1 MTTNLSESKD
11 IDLNDKNKLFIEKI
25 IEYKFSQILE
35 QIPELRQVKKNI
47 LNENDFFN
55 FTLIDTYKNTIQT
68 IIDIINDIIKLF
80 DSGSL
85 TTYNYS
91 NTYMSLLNIFFQ
103 ENRMFY
109 IGIILVILS
118 FVIYFIDGAS
128 I

>member
-11 IDLNDKNKLFIEKI
+11 IDLNIKNKLFIEKI

-35 QIPELRQVKKNI
+35 QIPELRQVKKNV
-47 LNENDFFN
+47 LDENDFFN

-68 IIDIINDIIKLF
+68 IIDIINDVIKLF
-80 DSGSL
+80 DNSYA
-85 TTYNYS
+85 YNYS

>member
-11 IDLNDKNKLFIEKI
+11 MDLNTKNKLFIEKI

-35 QIPELRQVKKNI
+35 QIPELRQVKKNV
-47 LNENDFFN
+47 LDENDFFN

-68 IIDIINDIIKLF
+68 IIDIINDVIKLF
-80 DSGSL
+80 DNSYA
-85 TTYNYS
+85 YNYS

>member
-1 MTTNLSESKD
+1 MTTKLSEEKK
-11 IDLNDKNKLFIEKI
+11 LNDKLFIEKI

-35 QIPELRQVKKNI
+35 QIPELKQTKKNKI
-47 LNENDFFN
+47 DENDFFN

-80 DSGSL
+80 DNSNKYSL
-85 TTYNYS
+85 
-91 NTYMSLLNIFFQ
+91 MSFLDIFFQ

-118 FVIYFIDGAS
+118 FVIYFIDGAT